1 MIGTTRVR
9 ISFMNKFRKL
19 GYIDYNG
26 HLKVHN
32 SLLNVVLYDKPS
44 RALSATPGCPVSA
57 QVTMTKRRLI
67 FGTLLAVMLAVASS
81 NPAVAQ
87 TFPSRPIT
95 IVVPFAP
102 GGPIDT
108 LARVMAERMRTP
120 LGQPV
125 VIENV
130 SGAAGSIGAGRVA
143 RAAPDGY
150 TLVAGFWGTHVVN
163 AATQALAYDVLNDFE
178 PILQMSNNVQVIVG
192 RKTLPVNDLK
202 GLLAWLKANP
212 DIATAG
218 TAGGGSPQQVD
229 GAFFQHATGTRF
241 RFIHY
246 RGGAPAMQDLVAGQI
261 DLIFADQ
268 TTSLPQVRSGNIKA
282 FAVTG
287 KSRLAAAPDIPTVDE
302 AGLPG
307 FYCSVWNALFAP
319 KGTPRDVI
327 ARLNT
332 AAVDALAEPAV
343 RQRLADLGQQ
353 IVPRDE
359 QTPEALAAFHKAE
372 IEKWWPIIKAAGIK
386 AE

>member
-1 MIGTTRVR
+1 MTR
-9 ISFMNKFRKL
+9 
-19 GYIDYNG
+19 
-26 HLKVHN
+26 
-32 SLLNVVLYDKPS
+32 
-44 RALSATPGCPVSA
+44 
-57 QVTMTKRRLI
+57 RRLI
-67 FGTLLAVMLAVASS
+67 VDVLLAATLAISGLTAAS
-81 NPAVAQ
+81 AQ

-95 IVVPFAP
+95 IVVPFAA

-108 LARVMAERMRTP
+108 LARVMAERMRP
-120 LGQPV
+120 LLGQPV

-130 SGAAGSIGAGRVA
+130 SGAAGSLGVGRVA

-163 AATQALAYDVLNDFE
+163 GATQSLAYDVLNDFA
-178 PILQMSNNVQVIVG
+178 PILLTSSNVQVIVG
-192 RKTLPVNDLK
+192 RKTLPADDLK
-202 GLLAWLKANP
+202 GLIAWLKANP
-212 DIATAG
+212 DTAAAG

-229 GAFFQHATGTRF
+229 GAFFQNATGTRF
-241 RFIHY
+241 RFVPY

-327 ARLNT
+327 TRLNA
-332 AAVDALAEPAV
+332 AAVDALAEPEI

-353 IVPRDE
+353 IVPREE

-372 IEKWWPIIKAAGIK
+372 IEKWWPIIKAAGIR

>member
-1 MIGTTRVR
+1 MTDETVTSWKPVPIARQRLMIGAV
-9 ISFMNKFRKL
+9 L
-19 GYIDYNG
+19 G
-26 HLKVHN
+26 
-32 SLLNVVLYDKPS
+32 
-44 RALSATPGCPVSA
+44 A
-57 QVTMTKRRLI
+57 
-67 FGTLLAVMLAVASS
+67 MLALAGA
-81 NPAVAQ
+81 NRAMAQ

-95 IVVPFAP
+95 IVVPFAA

-108 LARVMAERMRTP
+108 LARIVAERMRP
-120 LGQPV
+120 ALGQPV

-163 AATQALAYDVLNDFE
+163 DFE

-192 RKTLPVNDLK
+192 RKTLPPNDLK
-202 GLLAWLKANP
+202 GLIAWLKANP
-212 DIATAG
+212 DAATAG
-218 TAGGGSPQQVD
+218 TAGAGSPQQVD

-241 RFIHY
+241 RFVHY

-261 DLIFADQ
+261 DLIFSDQ

-287 KSRLAAAPDIPTVDE
+287 KTRLNSAPDIPTVDE

-319 KGTPRDVI
+319 KGTPQDI
-327 ARLNT
+327 ITRLNA
-332 AAVDALAEPAV
+332 AAVDA
-343 RQRLADLGQQ
+343 
-353 IVPRDE
+353 
-359 QTPEALAAFHKAE
+359 
-372 IEKWWPIIKAAGIK
+372 
-386 AE
+386 